1 MNWFLNR
8 STRTKLLLSFGLI
21 TALLAMIA
29 GAAWWTLETVSVN
42 QRLAIDLTTISD
54 NFNKQRVSVLTMRQ
68 ALKDTMIMLVPMFLV
83 LALLIVWP
91 QVALFVPSLV
101 SPEFL
106 K

>member
-1 MNWFLNR
+1 
-8 STRTKLLLSFGLI
+8 
-21 TALLAMIA
+21 
-29 GAAWWTLETVSVN
+29 
-42 QRLAIDLTTISD
+42 
-54 NFNKQRVSVLTMRQ
+54 MRQ

>member
-1 MNWFLNR
+1 MIGIVSLA
-8 STRTKLLLSFGLI
+8 FGLV
-21 TALLAMIA
+21 TPPYGLCLMIA
-29 GAAWWTLETVSVN
+29 CSVAGI
-42 QRLAIDLTTISD
+42 R
-54 NFNKQRVSVLTMRQ
+54 MRQ
-68 ALKDTMIMLVPMFLV
+68 ALKDTMIMLVPMLLV